1 LYFFPGIGHLNSK
14 ATVLI
19 FSLVI
24 PVPSPHMDPGLWSHI
39 WRHTEDLYGSINKS
53 RPTKRNQNAKPLLE
67 QLEQYAKNCSIISQP
82 SSMYVSCG
90 KYTGT
95 IFPSNVPKAFNSS
108 LVPQSKKDCSLSEI
122 GLSIP

>member
-1 LYFFPGIGHLNSK
+1 LRETKQDILLDAKDS
-14 ATVLI
+14 
-19 FSLVI
+19 
-24 PVPSPHMDPGLWSHI
+24 
-39 WRHTEDLYGSINKS
+39 SI
-53 RPTKRNQNAKPLLE
+53 TKQRTDR
-67 QLEQYAKNCSIISQP
+67 C
-82 SSMYVSCG
+82 VSCG